1 MNIEDIAKAVKSLE
15 VKSNEG
21 EFDYNIYKIDP
32 HSTYGS
38 MREQKTKKYT
48 SKKRIRV
55 SDYHCTDEDN
65 IKVKGSAIVNNK
77 NN

>member
-1 MNIEDIAKAVKSLE
+1 
-15 VKSNEG
+15 
-21 EFDYNIYKIDP
+21 
-32 HSTYGS
+32 

-48 SKKRIRV
+48 SEKRIRV
-55 SDYHCTDEDN
+55 SDYHYTDEDH